1 MAGLGERLR
10 KARKAK
16 GFKQTDVAAIL
27 GMGQSS
33 LSAYE
38 KEQRNPDLPTLQ
50 KLAELYGIQVT
61 DLLAPDPVEQENLG
75 APLELDD
82 VLREERLMFH
92 GKPLTEVERE
102 RIRGIL
108 IGLYWDAMKRDGERG

>member
-61 DLLAPDPVEQENLG
+61 DLLAPDPVEQKNLG